1 MRNSGYPETVTEVLD
16 DSARFKPAALRALRE
31 FRRSRP
37 WRGSVEEREE
47 KFRTLNHALA
57 GAYGIRE
64 PELVVEALDGTTS
77 GRSHYTP
84 ALHRIVLS
92 GKLSVVTYLHEFA
105 HARGMGE
112 RGAARW
118 SINLFR
124 RIFPGEYGRL
134 IHVGHMLVRAADI
147 APRGSGESA
156 R

>member
-1 MRNSGYPETVTEVLD
+1 MPDRDYPETVTEVLD
-16 DSARFKPAALRALRE
+16 DGARFKPAALRALRE

-37 WRGSVEEREE
+37 WRGSVQEREE
-47 KFRTLNHALA
+47 KFRALHRALA
-57 GAYGIRE
+57 GAYSIRE
-64 PELVVEALDGTTS
+64 PELLFEALDGGTS
-77 GRSHYTP
+77 GRSHYIP

-124 RIFPGEYGRL
+124 RVFPRQYGRL
-134 IHVGHMLVRAADI
+134 IHVGHMLVRANEI
-147 APRGSGESA
+147 ASRGSGKCAS
-156 R
+156 